1 MTEMIHTQ
9 TTFPMS
15 DVMQVAYNSA
25 TPEEKARIDRAV
37 EYLQK
42 GKEVTHDGMKLTVI
56 NSRVYLNV
64 PSAKDSLQM
73 AIDRKRYELAL
84 LHALSHARFPK
95 FREGE
100 TYWFVDPY
108 GDVSSTLCQPRV
120 TFDRALMLMGN
131 YFNTESEA
139 RVAKDDILKKYK
151 TLEERN
157 II

>member
-1 MTEMIHTQ
+1 MTETIHTQ

-37 EYLQK
+37 ENLQK
-42 GKEVTHDGMKLTVI
+42 DKEITHDGMKLTAI
-56 NSRVYLNV
+56 NGRIYLNV
-64 PSAKDSLQM
+64 PSIKESLQM
-73 AIDRKRYELAL
+73 AIDRKWYELAL

-95 FREGE
+95 FREGQ
-100 TYWFVDPY
+100 TYWFVEPD
-108 GDVSSTLCQPRV
+108 GEVSSNLCQRRSA
-120 TFDRALMLMGN
+120 FDRAMMLMGN

-139 RVAKDDILKKYK
+139 RAAKDGIVKQYK
-151 TLEERN
+151 SLEERS